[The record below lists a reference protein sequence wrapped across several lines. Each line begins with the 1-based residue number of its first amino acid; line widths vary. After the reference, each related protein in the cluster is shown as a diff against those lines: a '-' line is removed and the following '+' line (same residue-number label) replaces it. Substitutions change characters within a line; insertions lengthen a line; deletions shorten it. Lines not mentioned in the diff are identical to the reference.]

1 MKCEWSVLTLLI
13 AYLFFSLS
21 VYCPCKATR
30 LMNDK
35 AEENPKPASGPKIGE
50 QRALKHGLTSLKK
63 AVNTLGNRALDKRT
77 MAGRALAQWRQDLIR
92 DLDGDVSI
100 QQDAIISLAVKT
112 KLMLDS
118 VDVWILQQP
127 TLINK
132 PKRAIIPVVVQRQQ
146 LADAL
151 ARYQKSIG
159 HAPQN
164 EERQSDGSTH
174 QR

>member
-1 MKCEWSVLTLLI
+1 
-13 AYLFFSLS
+13 
-21 VYCPCKATR
+21 
-30 LMNDK
+30 
-35 AEENPKPASGPKIGE
+35 
-50 QRALKHGLTSLKK
+50 
-63 AVNTLGNRALDKRT
+63 

-100 QQDAIISLAVKT
+100 RQDAIISLAVKT

-146 LADAL
+146 LTDAL
-151 ARYQKSIG
+151 ARYLNQLGMHRRMKNVSL
-159 HAPQN
+159 ADLLTKDD
-164 EERQSDGSTH
+164 EARQ
-174 QR
+174 